1 MLMLCWSIFTVS
13 AKCCFGL
20 AFSSKC
26 PIFFWL
32 NFVGKIISNL
42 HGNWSVTSQE
52 TDEGW
57 DVHTCNKFPIRR
69 LYARGKVPRPIIFW
83 CWFFFGIYCSP
94 LSSPLCAPLF
104 VEKWVCKILMILAF
118 LFFEH
123 IQSVL
128 GIVMLNW
135 SLNQMMT
142 AVLWVGF
149 ELANNGGRRANGI
162 MKCGRS

>member
-1 MLMLCWSIFTVS
+1 MLVNFHGFSKVLFWSGLLIEMSHF
-13 AKCCFGL
+13 FG
-20 AFSSKC
+20 
-26 PIFFWL
+26 L

-83 CWFFFGIYCSP
+83 CCFFFGIYCSP